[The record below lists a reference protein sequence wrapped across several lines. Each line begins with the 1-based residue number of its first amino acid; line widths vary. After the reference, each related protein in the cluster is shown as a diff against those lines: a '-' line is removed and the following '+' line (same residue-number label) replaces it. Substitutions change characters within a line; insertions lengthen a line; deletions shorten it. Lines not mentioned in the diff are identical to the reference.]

1 MRVETRSVIRSM
13 EIVRFRE
20 ESIDLVIIGTSDS
33 ENVSVMDLGFGRWS
47 GQDFTLSRLWKDWW
61 CVRLFLY
68 NATYSMLCYDFVPS
82 CRGLP
87 TTKFS
92 LSTSALLK
100 IQKEE
105 HSWFPP
111 LKSVNLNMSSTAM
124 HLGIEPLHHHSN
136 RKFHHPRTIVID
148 TVGVDNRC
156 YNPILQVWNINTQKK
171 RIYCGGSKEG
181 LK

>member
-1 MRVETRSVIRSM
+1 M
-13 EIVRFRE
+13 RFRE

-68 NATYSMLCYDFVPS
+68 NATYSMLCYDLVPS

-92 LSTSALLK
+92 L
-100 IQKEE
+100 Q
-105 HSWFPP
+105 
-111 LKSVNLNMSSTAM
+111 
-124 HLGIEPLHHHSN
+124 HLP
-136 RKFHHPRTIVID
+136 
-148 TVGVDNRC
+148 C
-156 YNPILQVWNINTQKK
+156 
-171 RIYCGGSKEG
+171 
-181 LK
+181 